1 MGLGH
6 VPNEPICSARKSV
19 EFQRPQHRRAATNR
33 SLEASAATRA
43 ARAARVARGK
53 WAEDLVARWYE
64 QHGYVIVARNWRSKR
79 GELDVVA
86 CKDSVLVVC
95 EVKARA
101 SNAFGTPAEAVTPAK
116 QLKVRRATA
125 DFRASMRSSN
135 DSLASLVNISRTV
148 RFDVACVLGTQ
159 LEMREDIF

>member
-6 VPNEPICSARKSV
+6 VPHEPIRSARESV

-33 SLEASAATRA
+33 SLEASA
-43 ARAARVARGK
+43 AARVARGK

-64 QHGYVIVARNWRSKR
+64 QHGYVIVARNWRCKR

-125 DFRASMRSSN
+125 DFRTSMRRSN
-135 DSLASLVNISRTV
+135 DSLASLVNIARAV

-159 LEMREDIF
+159 LEMLDDIF

>member
-6 VPNEPICSARKSV
+6 VPHEPIRSARESV

-33 SLEASAATRA
+33 SVTATA
-43 ARAARVARGK
+43 AARVARGK
-53 WAEDLVARWYE
+53 WAEDLVSRWYE
-64 QHGYVIVARNWRSKR
+64 QHGYLIVARNWRCKR

-86 CKDSVLVVC
+86 HKDRVLVVC

-101 SNAFGTPAEAVTPAK
+101 SNAFGTPAEAVTLAK

-125 DFRASMRSSN
+125 DFRASMRESH
-135 DSLASLVNISRTV
+135 DLLASLVNTTRTV

-159 LEMREDIF
+159 LEMLEDIF

>member
-1 MGLGH
+1 MGVGH
-6 VPNEPICSARKSV
+6 VPHEPIRSARESV

-33 SLEASAATRA
+33 SLKASAA
-43 ARAARVARGK
+43 ARIARGK
-53 WAEDLVARWYE
+53 WAEDLVSRWYE
-64 QHGYVIVARNWRSKR
+64 QHGYLIVARNWRCKR

-86 CKDSVLVVC
+86 CKNSVLVVC

-116 QLKVRRATA
+116 QMKVRRATA
-125 DFRASMRSSN
+125 DFRTSMRESN
-135 DSLASLVNISRTV
+135 EAIALLVSIARTV

-159 LEMREDIF
+159 LEMLEDIF

>member
-6 VPNEPICSARKSV
+6 VPHEPIRSARESV

-33 SLEASAATRA
+33 SVTASA
-43 ARAARVARGK
+43 AARVARGK
-53 WAEDLVARWYE
+53 WAEDLVSRWYE
-64 QHGYVIVARNWRSKR
+64 QHSYVIVARNWRCKR

-86 CKDSVLVVC
+86 CKDGVLVVC

-101 SNAFGTPAEAVTPAK
+101 SNAFGTPAEAVTRAK
-116 QLKVRRATA
+116 QLKVKRATA
-125 DFRASMRSSN
+125 DFRASMRVSS
-135 DSLASLVNISRTV
+135 DPFASLVNTARSV

-159 LEMREDIF
+159 LEMLEDIF

>member
-1 MGLGH
+1 MGVGH
-6 VPNEPICSARKSV
+6 VPHEPIRSARESV

-33 SLEASAATRA
+33 SLKATA
-43 ARAARVARGK
+43 AARVARGK
-53 WAEDLVARWYE
+53 WAEDLVSRWYE
-64 QHGYVIVARNWRSKR
+64 QHGYVIVARNWRCKR

-86 CKDSVLVVC
+86 HKDGVLVVC

-101 SNAFGTPAEAVTPAK
+101 TNAFGTPAEAVTPAK

-125 DFRASMRSSN
+125 DFRASICEAN
-135 DSLASLVNISRTV
+135 DPLASLVNNAQKV

-159 LEMREDIF
+159 LEMLEDIF

>member
-6 VPNEPICSARKSV
+6 VPHEPIRSARESV

-33 SLEASAATRA
+33 SLGASA
-43 ARAARVARGK
+43 AARVARGK
-53 WAEDLVARWYE
+53 WAEDLVSRWYE
-64 QHGYVIVARNWRSKR
+64 QHGYVIVARNWRCKR

-86 CKDSVLVVC
+86 CKNGVLVVC

-101 SNAFGTPAEAVTPAK
+101 SNAFGTPAEAVTLAK

-125 DFRASMRSSN
+125 DFRASMRVSS
-135 DSLASLVNISRTV
+135 DAFAPLVNTVGSV
-148 RFDVACVLGTQ
+148 RFDVACVLGTH
-159 LEMREDIF
+159 LEMLENIF

>member
-1 MGLGH
+1 MGMGH
-6 VPNEPICSARKSV
+6 VPHEPIRSARESV

-33 SLEASAATRA
+33 SLKASAA
-43 ARAARVARGK
+43 ARIARGK
-53 WAEDLVARWYE
+53 WAEDLVSRWYE
-64 QHGYVIVARNWRSKR
+64 QHGYVIVARNWRCKR

-86 CKDSVLVVC
+86 CKNGVLVVC

-116 QLKVRRATA
+116 QMKVRRATA
-125 DFRASMRSSN
+125 DFRTSLRASN
-135 DSLASLVNISRTV
+135 DPLLSLVKSV

-159 LEMREDIF
+159 LEMLEDIF

>member
-1 MGLGH
+1 MGMGH
-6 VPNEPICSARKSV
+6 VPHEPIRSARESV

-33 SLEASAATRA
+33 SVTASA
-43 ARAARVARGK
+43 AARVARGK
-53 WAEDLVARWYE
+53 WAEDLVSRWYQ
-64 QHGYVIVARNWRSKR
+64 QHGYVIVARNWRCKR

-86 CKDSVLVVC
+86 CKNGVLVVC

-101 SNAFGTPAEAVTPAK
+101 SNAFGTPAEAITPAK

-125 DFRASMRSSN
+125 DFRASLRASN
-135 DSLASLVNISRTV
+135 DPLLSLVKSV

-159 LEMREDIF
+159 LEMLEDIF

>member
-1 MGLGH
+1 MGMGH
-6 VPNEPICSARKSV
+6 VPHEPIRSARESV
-19 EFQRPQHRRAATNR
+19 EFQRPQHRRATTNR
-33 SLEASAATRA
+33 SVAASA
-43 ARAARVARGK
+43 AARVARGK
-53 WAEDLVARWYE
+53 WAEDLVSRWYE
-64 QHGYVIVARNWRSKR
+64 QHGYVIVARNWRCKR

-86 CKDSVLVVC
+86 CRDAVLVVC

-125 DFRASMRSSN
+125 DFRASMRVSS
-135 DSLASLVNISRTV
+135 DPFASLVNTVRSV

-159 LEMREDIF
+159 LEMLEDIF

>member
-6 VPNEPICSARKSV
+6 VPHEPIRSARESV
-19 EFQRPQHRRAATNR
+19 EFQRPQHRRTATNR
-33 SLEASAATRA
+33 SVKASA
-43 ARAARVARGK
+43 AARVARGK
-53 WAEDLVARWYE
+53 WAEDLVSRWYE
-64 QHGYVIVARNWRSKR
+64 QNGYRIVARNWRCKR

-86 CKDSVLVVC
+86 CKDGVLVVC

-125 DFRASMRSSN
+125 DFRTSLRDSN
-135 DSLASLVNISRTV
+135 DPLLTLVQNAQKV

-159 LEMREDIF
+159 LEMLENIF

>member
-1 MGLGH
+1 MGMRH
-6 VPNEPICSARKSV
+6 VPHEPIRTARESV

-33 SLEASAATRA
+33 SLKATA
-43 ARAARVARGK
+43 AARVARGK
-53 WAEDLVARWYE
+53 WAEDLVSRWYG

-86 CKDSVLVVC
+86 RKDGVLVVC

-125 DFRASMRSSN
+125 DFRASMRESN
-135 DSLASLVNISRTV
+135 DPIASLVNVVRAV

-159 LEMREDIF
+159 LEMLEDIF

>member
-1 MGLGH
+1 MGMGH
-6 VPNEPICSARKSV
+6 VPHEPIRTARESV

-33 SLEASAATRA
+33 SLKATA
-43 ARAARVARGK
+43 AARVARGK
-53 WAEDLVARWYE
+53 WAEDLVSRWYE

-86 CKDSVLVVC
+86 RKDGVLVVC

-125 DFRASMRSSN
+125 DFRASMRESN
-135 DSLASLVNISRTV
+135 DPIASLVNVVRAV

-159 LEMREDIF
+159 LEMLEDIF

>member
-6 VPNEPICSARKSV
+6 VPHEPIRSARESV

-33 SLEASAATRA
+33 SVTATA
-43 ARAARVARGK
+43 AARVARGK
-53 WAEDLVARWYE
+53 WAEDLVSRWYE
-64 QHGYVIVARNWRSKR
+64 QHGYLIVARNWRCKR
-79 GELDVVA
+79 GELDVIA
-86 CKDSVLVVC
+86 HKDRVLVVC

-101 SNAFGTPAEAVTPAK
+101 SNAFGTPAEAVTLAK

-125 DFRASMRSSN
+125 DFRASMRESH
-135 DSLASLVNISRTV
+135 DLLASLVNTTRTV

-159 LEMREDIF
+159 LEMLEDIF

>member
-1 MGLGH
+1 
-6 VPNEPICSARKSV
+6 
-19 EFQRPQHRRAATNR
+19 
-33 SLEASAATRA
+33 
-43 ARAARVARGK
+43 
-53 WAEDLVARWYE
+53 LVSRWYE
-64 QHGYVIVARNWRSKR
+64 QHGYVIVARNWRCKR

-86 CKDSVLVVC
+86 CKNGVLVVC

-125 DFRASMRSSN
+125 DFRASLRASN
-135 DSLASLVNISRTV
+135 DPLLSLVKSV

-159 LEMREDIF
+159 LEMLEDIF

>member
-6 VPNEPICSARKSV
+6 VPHEPIRSARESV
-19 EFQRPQHRRAATNR
+19 EFQRPQHRRTATNR
-33 SLEASAATRA
+33 SVKASA
-43 ARAARVARGK
+43 AARVARGK
-53 WAEDLVARWYE
+53 WAEDLVSRWYE

-86 CKDSVLVVC
+86 CRDGVLVVC

-125 DFRASMRSSN
+125 DFRTSLRESN
-135 DSLASLVNISRTV
+135 DPLFTLVKNAQKV

-159 LEMREDIF
+159 LEMLQDIF

>member
-6 VPNEPICSARKSV
+6 VPHEPIRSARESV
-19 EFQRPQHRRAATNR
+19 EFQRPQHRRATTNR
-33 SLEASAATRA
+33 SVTASA
-43 ARAARVARGK
+43 AARVARGK
-53 WAEDLVARWYE
+53 WAEDLVSRWYE
-64 QHGYVIVARNWRSKR
+64 QHGYVIVARNWRCKR

-86 CKDSVLVVC
+86 HKDRVLVVC

-101 SNAFGTPAEAVTPAK
+101 SNAFGTPAEAVTLAK

-125 DFRASMRSSN
+125 DFRASMRESH
-135 DSLASLVNISRTV
+135 DLLASLVNTTRTV

-159 LEMREDIF
+159 LEMLEDIF

>member
-6 VPNEPICSARKSV
+6 VPNEPIRSARQSV
-19 EFQRPQHRRAATNR
+19 EFQRPQHRRAASNR
-33 SLEASAATRA
+33 SVTASA
-43 ARAARVARGK
+43 AARVARGK
-53 WAEDLVARWYE
+53 WAEDLVSRWYE
-64 QHGYVIVARNWRSKR
+64 QHGYVIVARNWRCKR

-86 CKDSVLVVC
+86 CKNGVLVVC

-101 SNAFGTPAEAVTPAK
+101 SSAFGTPAEAVTPAK

-125 DFRASMRSSN
+125 DFRASMRVSR
-135 DSLASLVNISRTV
+135 DPFALLVNTVHAV

-159 LEMREDIF
+159 LEMLEDIF

>member
-6 VPNEPICSARKSV
+6 VPHEPIRSARESV
-19 EFQRPQHRRAATNR
+19 EFQRPQHRRAAANR
-33 SLEASAATRA
+33 SVKASA
-43 ARAARVARGK
+43 AARVARGK
-53 WAEDLVARWYE
+53 WAEDLVSRWYE
-64 QHGYVIVARNWRSKR
+64 QNGYRIVARNWRCKR

-86 CKDSVLVVC
+86 CKDGVLVVC

-101 SNAFGTPAEAVTPAK
+101 SNAFGTPAEAVTLAK

-125 DFRASMRSSN
+125 DFRTSLRESN
-135 DSLASLVNISRTV
+135 DPLASLVKTI

-159 LEMREDIF
+159 LEILQDIF

>member
-6 VPNEPICSARKSV
+6 VPHEPIRSARESV

-33 SLEASAATRA
+33 SLEASAAT
-43 ARAARVARGK
+43 RAARVARGK

-86 CKDSVLVVC
+86 CKNGVLVVC

-101 SNAFGTPAEAVTPAK
+101 SNAFGTPAEAVTLAK

-125 DFRASMRSSN
+125 DFRASMRVAN
-135 DSLASLVNISRTV
+135 DPCATLVNTTRTV

-159 LEMREDIF
+159 LEMLEDIF

>member
-1 MGLGH
+1 MGMGH
-6 VPNEPICSARKSV
+6 VPHEPIRTARESV

-33 SLEASAATRA
+33 SLKATA
-43 ARAARVARGK
+43 AARVARGK
-53 WAEDLVARWYE
+53 WAEDLVSRWYE

-86 CKDSVLVVC
+86 RKDGVLVVC

-125 DFRASMRSSN
+125 DFRASMRVSS
-135 DSLASLVNISRTV
+135 DPFAPLVNTARSV

-159 LEMREDIF
+159 LEMLEDIF

>member
-6 VPNEPICSARKSV
+6 VPHEPLRSARESV

-33 SLEASAATRA
+33 SLEASAA
-43 ARAARVARGK
+43 ARVARGK
-53 WAEDLVARWYE
+53 WAEDLVSRWYE
-64 QHGYVIVARNWRSKR
+64 QHGYVIVARNWRCKR

-86 CKDSVLVVC
+86 CKDGVLVVC

-101 SNAFGTPAEAVTPAK
+101 SNAFGTPAEAVTLAK

-125 DFRASMRSSN
+125 DFRTSMRESN
-135 DSLASLVNISRTV
+135 DEIASLVNIARTV
-148 RFDVACVLGTQ
+148 QFDVACVLGTQ
-159 LEMREDIF
+159 LEMLEDIF

>member
-1 MGLGH
+1 MGMGH
-6 VPNEPICSARKSV
+6 VPHEPIRSAREGV

-33 SLEASAATRA
+33 SVKASA
-43 ARAARVARGK
+43 AARVARGK
-53 WAEDLVARWYE
+53 WAEDVVSRWYQ
-64 QHGYVIVARNWRSKR
+64 QHGYVIVARNWRCKR

-86 CKDSVLVVC
+86 FKDGVLVVC

-101 SNAFGTPAEAVTPAK
+101 SNAFGTPAEAVTPTK

-125 DFRASMRSSN
+125 DFRASMRESN
-135 DSLASLVNISRTV
+135 DEIASLVNIARTV

-159 LEMREDIF
+159 LEMLEDIF

>member
-1 MGLGH
+1 MGVGH
-6 VPNEPICSARKSV
+6 VPHEPIRSARESV

-33 SLEASAATRA
+33 SVKASAA
-43 ARAARVARGK
+43 ARIARGK
-53 WAEDLVARWYE
+53 WAEDLVSRWYE
-64 QHGYVIVARNWRSKR
+64 QHGYVIVARNWRCKR

-86 CKDSVLVVC
+86 CKNGVLVVC

-101 SNAFGTPAEAVTPAK
+101 SNAFGTPAEAVTLAK

-125 DFRASMRSSN
+125 DFRASLRASN
-135 DSLASLVNISRTV
+135 DPLLSLVKSV

-159 LEMREDIF
+159 LEMLEDIF

>member
-1 MGLGH
+1 MGMGH
-6 VPNEPICSARKSV
+6 VPHEPIRSARESV
-19 EFQRPQHRRAATNR
+19 EFQRPQHRRTATNR
-33 SLEASAATRA
+33 SVTASA
-43 ARAARVARGK
+43 AARVARGK
-53 WAEDLVARWYE
+53 WAEDLVSRWYE
-64 QHGYVIVARNWRSKR
+64 QHGYVIIARNWRCKR

-86 CKDSVLVVC
+86 CRDAVLVVC

-125 DFRASMRSSN
+125 DFRTSMRVSS
-135 DSLASLVNISRTV
+135 DPFAPLVNTVRSV

-159 LEMREDIF
+159 LEMLEDIF

>member
-1 MGLGH
+1 MGMGH
-6 VPNEPICSARKSV
+6 VPHEPIRTARESV

-33 SLEASAATRA
+33 SLKATA
-43 ARAARVARGK
+43 AARVARGK
-53 WAEDLVARWYE
+53 WAEDLVSRWYE

-79 GELDVVA
+79 GELDVVER
-86 CKDSVLVVC
+86 KDGVLVVC

-125 DFRASMRSSN
+125 DFRASMRESN
-135 DSLASLVNISRTV
+135 DPIASLVNVVRAV

-159 LEMREDIF
+159 LEMLEDIF

>member
-6 VPNEPICSARKSV
+6 VPHEPIRSARESV

-33 SLEASAATRA
+33 SVKASA
-43 ARAARVARGK
+43 AARVARGK
-53 WAEDLVARWYE
+53 WAEDLVSRWYE
-64 QHGYVIVARNWRSKR
+64 QHGYVIVARNWRCKR

-159 LEMREDIF
+159 LEMLEDIF

>member
-1 MGLGH
+1 MGVGH
-6 VPNEPICSARKSV
+6 VPHEPIRSARESV

-33 SLEASAATRA
+33 SLGASA
-43 ARAARVARGK
+43 AARVARGK
-53 WAEDLVARWYE
+53 WAEDLVSRWYE
-64 QHGYVIVARNWRSKR
+64 QHGYVIVARNWRCKR

-101 SNAFGTPAEAVTPAK
+101 SNAFGTPAEAVTHAK

-125 DFRASMRSSN
+125 DFRQSLRASS
-135 DSLASLVNISRTV
+135 DPVASLVNIARTV

-159 LEMREDIF
+159 LEMLEDIF

>member
-6 VPNEPICSARKSV
+6 VPHEPIRSARESV
-19 EFQRPQHRRAATNR
+19 EFQRPQHRRTATNR
-33 SLEASAATRA
+33 SVKASA
-43 ARAARVARGK
+43 AARVARGK
-53 WAEDLVARWYE
+53 WAEDLVSRWYE
-64 QHGYVIVARNWRSKR
+64 QNGYRIVARNWRCKR

-86 CKDSVLVVC
+86 CKDGVLVVC

-101 SNAFGTPAEAVTPAK
+101 SNAFGTPAEAVTLAK

-125 DFRASMRSSN
+125 DFRTSLRESN
-135 DSLASLVNISRTV
+135 DPLLTLVQNAQKV

-159 LEMREDIF
+159 LEMLEDIF